1 MDAPSGFDS
10 VGSGRFRALLIIGL
24 FGAGSEEEREESQA
38 IVVVLEHWCC
48 SSSCSCSCFCWDGG
62 GKPSK
67 RLSAIAVCE
76 RSLPSQMYLA
86 VRQFEKLMIMFF
98 LV

>member
-10 VGSGRFRALLIIGL
+10 VGSGRFRALLIIG

-38 IVVVLEHWCC
+38 IVVVVEHWCC

-67 RLSAIAVCE
+67 RLSAIAVCV
-76 RSLPSQMYLA
+76 RSLLSQIYLA